1 MRKGLV
7 KKFWIFMVS
16 LLMII
21 GNMQSFVFA
30 EGDEHNKPLN
40 GNTSSLGVSIVVDG
54 TEIQPG
60 GVTPVDVDFANT
72 VQVNINWSFPDNAYP
87 YTTADILT
95 YELPEGISANFTG
108 DLMDGPT
115 KEGTFTVSGRK
126 VTIQYTS
133 ESFLTESTRK
143 GSLTFDGTFTDKV
156 IHGGEGG
163 QTNLE
168 FPGVGTITIDMH
180 RDTSNDSI
188 SVKKSGGD
196 VHKGSDGNL
205 YADYLVEIASK
216 GENTNVIFSDKMG
229 EYLTL
234 TGNVQFYT
242 DSACTSAYTG
252 ANPIPVSDKSF
263 AYSISTMTNGET
275 IYAKYTALV
284 NKAITYNFNVWNK
297 KLNEAF
303 VKSDE
308 HTNENRGWVD
318 AKISEDLKYPTIT
331 KDGRKESDGLITW
344 TIQFGKEGFD
354 ISGMKLKDIL
364 KDVNDGQYLAST
376 FKEGTFNVSPSV
388 AGLDYA
394 ALSSDAGFVMPE
406 GSNRI
411 YTITYKTTYIQP
423 ADKTQEYKVNNKVFE
438 YPDGSTEYSS
448 ANKDVVVGKK
458 DTYITKDCLT
468 TTNSQEVQWKI
479 TVNVPESGMENLKVE
494 DTIPDG
500 MTYLDASVEL
510 LSPGYT
516 NPTVSKDSNKITF
529 AFGAVTKGEI
539 SFTYK
544 TKITTLPDSETTYT
558 NVAKVYDNEKKYG
571 EDDATYKYVF
581 KQYLSK
587 DTDWNTFKVEGND
600 VSTSIPWVLTV
611 SKLPENAKNVVITD
625 TLPSNLKMVDNSLM
639 IKENWS
645 KDIGSSNINVEITKT
660 STGNVINFKLSDSL
674 INLAKNNDIQILFNT
689 TYEDLNKVPSG
700 SIEYKNTA
708 KIKVND
714 YTAPAVSAS
723 RWKEYNSKD
732 ILNKDGIYNDRE
744 TFIHYTI
751 SVNKSSAD
759 LNPNGDTLTLE
770 DTIGSEIDFQLGTL
784 KINGAS
790 ATADQYSYD
799 DATRKITITIPD
811 NQYTKITYDGYPNLA
826 VGEKFTRESINHVV
840 LKGTQ
845 KELTADKSFANVEV
859 HQSAGTSSSNGVTL
873 SIYKQEMGVAAKPL
887 QGAEFKLY
895 IATCDTSGREISA
908 EAIQKTKTTAADGY
922 TRFTGLNRSVIYK
935 LVETKA
941 PDHYEL
947 DTTPIYVLFKSE
959 TDTTEPIR
967 TVISDGK
974 EYPVDILEG
983 NTSTYQKI
991 VENKPLSESGSIT
1004 LTKQFS
1010 GLNADQIRSLSNSI
1024 TFTISKDDIPVRT
1037 IHLSDEGW
1045 TIANEQYSYA
1055 ITNLAPG
1062 TYKVE
1067 ENGTGLSGYKVTT
1080 TYQVNGSESRDRTV
1094 AVVKNVDSKIKVTN
1108 TYEIDTTEIPVRKV
1122 WRDSETEHS
1131 GVQVALRNGNA
1142 TVATLTLNKDNAW
1155 TGTFT
1160 NLPKK
1165 DANGND
1171 ITYTVK
1177 EVTEVAGYTPSYT
1190 KDSYGTLVV
1199 TNTKTEHPTS
1209 SLTFTKTFAG
1219 ATISDDIKDDV
1230 TFKVSGPAITDV
1242 KTVKLSEM
1250 TQDSTTGI
1258 YSYTISDIPEDK
1270 FGQYIVTETNNGLN
1284 GSADYT
1290 CVTTMAV
1297 GGTSTETTSQTV
1309 TVNKENTGIVD
1320 ITNTYFK
1327 KVSVSKKTLGGEE
1340 ISGAAL
1346 SLKDN
1351 STGNV
1356 VESWTSNGVE
1366 HKVVLSE
1373 GTYTL
1378 HEDSAPAGY
1387 AVANDITFTVDA
1399 EGKVSVDGNP
1409 VSEVVMVDNET
1420 SVSVSK
1426 VDILDNHEIEGA
1438 HIQIIDDQ
1446 GNVVEE
1452 WDSTNEAHVVTRL
1465 TTGKKYILRETT
1477 APEGYLLTQD
1487 TYFELNADGTIN
1499 TNKTTTPVS
1508 ETGVL
1513 WVQDTSISKVSYT
1526 VTKVWNDGGVADVTF
1541 PESIEVK
1548 LLANNMIA
1556 GTVQLNA
1563 ENNWTYTWESLPK
1576 TNSNGGII
1584 TYSVSEVQVNGFNST
1599 VNPVVDETTGNGVI
1613 TLTNTYSEGKTVKIS
1628 KQDVGGKEIGGAQ
1641 MTLKNENGDVISNWT
1656 SVEEENHTVT
1666 VKHGKYTLHENSAPA
1681 GYVVASDVTFT
1692 VDAEGKVSVDG
1703 NPVSEVV
1710 MVDEYASHDVIISK
1724 VDAANNKEL
1733 AGAVLKVTDKEG
1745 NEVDKWTSEEGKNHT
1760 VTVKPG
1766 TYTFTEVSA
1775 PKGYELAESI
1785 TFNVDLNGK
1794 VTIDGKEVTAVVMKD
1809 AKKPTNVQTG
1819 VHTNVGGFGAL
1830 GGFSIGMAFIVL
1842 FLRKK
1847 MD

>member
-54 TEIQPG
+54 LEIQPG
-60 GVTPVDVDFANT
+60 GVTPVDVNFANT
-72 VQVNINWSFPDNAYP
+72 VKVNINWSFLDNAYP
-87 YTTADILT
+87 YTTSDILT
-95 YELPEGISANFTG
+95 YELPEGISANYTG
-108 DLMDGPT
+108 DLMDGST
-115 KEGTFTVSGRK
+115 KEGTFTVSGRT
-126 VTIQYTS
+126 VTIQYNS
-133 ESFLTESTRK
+133 ESFLTESNRK
-143 GSLTFDGTFTDKV
+143 GSLALQGTFTDKV
-156 IHGGEGG
+156 IHGREGG
-163 QTNLE
+163 TTNLE
-168 FPGVGTITIDMH
+168 FPGVGTITINMH

-188 SVKKSGGD
+188 SVKKSGGE
-196 VHKGSDGNL
+196 VYKGSDGNL
-205 YADYLVEIASK
+205 YAAYLVEIASK

-234 TGNVQFYT
+234 TGDVLFYT
-242 DSACTSAYTG
+242 DSDCTSAYTG
-252 ANPIPVSDKSF
+252 TVNPITVPDKSF

-284 NKAITYNFNVWNK
+284 NKAITYNFNDWNK

-303 VKSDE
+303 VKSNE
-308 HTNENRGWVD
+308 HTNENRGGVD

-376 FKEGTFNVSPSV
+376 FKEGTFNVNPLV

-394 ALSSDAGFVMPE
+394 ALASDAGFVMPE
-406 GSNRI
+406 GSTGI
-411 YTITYKTTYIQP
+411 YTITYQTTYIQP
-423 ADKTQEYKVNNKVFE
+423 VGIIQEYKVNNKVSE

-448 ANKDVVVGKK
+448 ANKDVVVGEKNT
-458 DTYITKDCLT
+458 DITKDCLT
-468 TTNSQEVQWKI
+468 TTNSKEVQWKI

-494 DTIPDG
+494 DTIPAG
-500 MTYLDASVEL
+500 MTYLDNSVEL
-510 LSPGYT
+510 LSAGYT
-516 NPTVSKDSNKITF
+516 NPAVSKEGNKITF
-529 AFGAVTKGEI
+529 TFGAATKGAI

-544 TKITTLPDSETTYT
+544 TNITTLPDVDTTYT
-558 NVAKVYDNEKKYG
+558 NVAELYEKETKYG

-723 RWKEYNSKD
+723 RWQEYNSKD
-732 ILNKDGIYNDRE
+732 ILNKDGIYNDGE

-790 ATADQYSYD
+790 ATANQYSYD

-811 NQYTKITYDGYPNLA
+811 NQYTKITYDGYPNIA
-826 VGEKFTRESINHVV
+826 VGEKFTGESNNRVV

-845 KELTADKSFANVEV
+845 KEITADKSFANVEV

-873 SIYKQEMGVAAKPL
+873 SIYKQEKGVAAKPL

-895 IATCDTSGREISA
+895 IATCDASGREISA
-908 EAIQKTKTTAADGY
+908 EEIQKTKTAADGY

-991 VENKPLSESGSIT
+991 VENKPVSESGSIT

-1010 GLNADQIRSLSNSI
+1010 GLNADQIKSLSSNI

-1108 TYEIDTTEIPVRKV
+1108 TYEIDTTKIPVRKI
-1122 WRDSETEHS
+1122 WSDTEAEHS
-1131 GVQVALRNGNA
+1131 GVQVALMNGNA

-1155 TGTFT
+1155 KGTFT

-1190 KDSYGTLVV
+1190 KDSDGTWVV
-1199 TNTKTEHPTS
+1199 TNTKEEHPTS
-1209 SLTFTKTFAG
+1209 GLTFTKTFAG
-1219 ATISDDIKDDV
+1219 ATISADMKKDV
-1230 TFKVSGPAITDV
+1230 TFTVSGPAITGV
-1242 KTVKLSEM
+1242 KNVSLSQM
-1250 TQDSTTGI
+1250 TQDPTTGI
-1258 YSYTISDIPEDK
+1258 YSYTIANIPEDK
-1270 FGQYIVTETNNGLN
+1270 FGTYTVTETNNGLDGN
-1284 GSADYT
+1284 TDYT

-1297 GGTSTETTSQTV
+1297 GGTSTATTSQEV
-1309 TVNKENTGIVD
+1309 TVNKEAAGRVDITNEYTQVEHPTSGLTFTKTFAGATISADMKKDVTFTVSGPAITGVKNVSLSQMTQDPTTGIYSYTIANIPEDKFGTYTVTETNNGLDGNTDYTCVTTMAVGGTSTATTSQEVTVNKEIAGRVD

-1327 KVSVSKKTLGGEE
+1327 KVSVSKKTFGGEE

-1387 AVANDITFTVDA
+1387 AVANDI
-1399 EGKVSVDGNP
+1399 
-1409 VSEVVMVDNET
+1409 
-1420 SVSVSK
+1420 
-1426 VDILDNHEIEGA
+1426 
-1438 HIQIIDDQ
+1438 
-1446 GNVVEE
+1446 
-1452 WDSTNEAHVVTRL
+1452 
-1465 TTGKKYILRETT
+1465 
-1477 APEGYLLTQD
+1477 
-1487 TYFELNADGTIN
+1487 
-1499 TNKTTTPVS
+1499 
-1508 ETGVL
+1508 
-1513 WVQDTSISKVSYT
+1513 
-1526 VTKVWNDGGVADVTF
+1526 
-1541 PESIEVK
+1541 
-1548 LLANNMIA
+1548 
-1556 GTVQLNA
+1556 
-1563 ENNWTYTWESLPK
+1563 
-1576 TNSNGGII
+1576 
-1584 TYSVSEVQVNGFNST
+1584 
-1599 VNPVVDETTGNGVI
+1599 
-1613 TLTNTYSEGKTVKIS
+1613 
-1628 KQDVGGKEIGGAQ
+1628 
-1641 MTLKNENGDVISNWT
+1641 
-1656 SVEEENHTVT
+1656 
-1666 VKHGKYTLHENSAPA
+1666 
-1681 GYVVASDVTFT
+1681 TFT